1 MDSLEER
8 RKRLEEGLGQAQPKG
23 EGTNATGAGDRAGYN
38 QALKI
43 SSEFIAAVIVGGL
56 IGYLLDMFLP
66 TKPWGLVLFVLIGFA
81 AGVMN
86 VLRVT
91 GKVSS
96 PHPVDRIGQHRNRDR
111 Q

>member
-8 RKRLEEGLGQAQPKG
+8 RKSLEKDLTEALPKDEGAKSSDAVSR
-23 EGTNATGAGDRAGYN
+23 EGYN

-43 SSEFIAAVIVGGL
+43 SSEFIAAVIVGGI
-56 IGYLLDMFLP
+56 IGYLLDMILP
-66 TKPWGLVLFVLIGFA
+66 TKPWGMVFFVLIGFC

-96 PHPVDRIGQHRNRDR
+96 PHPVDRIGEHRNKDK

>member
-8 RKRLEEGLGQAQPKG
+8 RKRLQKELEQAQPKD
-23 EGTNATGAGDRAGYN
+23 EGTTDAGDESRKGYS
-38 QALKI
+38 QALKM
-43 SSEFIAAVIVGGL
+43 SSEFVAAIIVGGI
-56 IGYLLDMFLP
+56 IGYLLDVFLP
-66 TKPWGLVLFVLIGFA
+66 TKPWGLIFFVLIGFA

-86 VLRVT
+86 VLRAA

-96 PHPVDRIGQHRNRDR
+96 PHPVDRIGEFKNKDR

>member
-8 RKRLEEGLGQAQPKG
+8 RKRLEEGLEHVQPKD
-23 EGTNATGAGDRAGYN
+23 EGAGTTGQDSRAGYN
-38 QALKI
+38 QALRI

-56 IGYLLDMFLP
+56 IGYLLDTFLP
-66 TKPWGLVLFVLIGFA
+66 TKPWGLVFFVLIGFV

-91 GKVSS
+91 GKVTS
-96 PHPVDRIGQHRNRDR
+96 PHPVDRIGQHRNRDKR
-111 Q
+111 